1 MKVVDVF
8 NVFRTLAKSGAFRV
22 AANHARRCN
31 ADSQAVALRN
41 RIRTTA
47 WEFNYVTSPVSRVKF
62 RVMKAHVHFKVI
74 FNILRQLSIF

>member
-47 WEFNYVTSPVSRVKF
+47 WEFNYVTSPVFESK
-62 RVMKAHVHFKVI
+62 I
-74 FNILRQLSIF
+74 